1 MTRSLAQLEQTARNL
16 IRQAYAH
23 GWRSD
28 ALVEDY
34 AAQAMGEEHRRL
46 ICRIHANEFKVFGP

>member
-16 IRQAYAH
+16 IRQAYAQ

-28 ALVEDY
+28 ELVEDY
-34 AAQAMGEEHRRL
+34 CAEQMGEEMRPL
-46 ICRIHANEFKVFGP
+46 IVRVHARYFKEFGP